1 MLFTYLFIGI
11 LLMLPYSVLLIWYVY
26 SFSKLP
32 NTEPAPPDFQ
42 PKTRFLFL
50 CIARNEAA
58 NIETLMD
65 GLYHQD
71 YPKEL
76 LEICLVD
83 DNSEDNTFVLAQEY
97 AKRNKAFRGRIESAP
112 LDLQGKKP
120 NIEKQVNQTTQDW
133 VIMTDADCRL
143 PKDLVKNMAFQV
155 EQNNPIG
162 IAGPVKLSYSPSSS
176 LLERFQSLDFSGMQ
190 LITAACTH
198 NQTMQ
203 MANGANLAFC
213 RKAFLEVDGY
223 KGNLLRLSGDD
234 MHLFQKLA
242 HKKRKAP
249 QPNILYLKNND
260 LATLTPAVSTLPDF
274 VQQRLRWGS
283 KSGTYIQLNTLIML
297 GIVWAT
303 CLILALLPLL
313 LLVENQLKYTLLVS
327 YLIKIGIDF
336 ILLKKATTFFNQA
349 QLLHCKTFLPSV
361 FIHTYYIA
369 TIGLLAN
376 LPLKYTW
383 KNRKGLK

>member
-97 AKRNKAFRGRIESAP
+97 AKRNKVFRGRIESAP

-120 NIEKQVNQTTQDW
+120 NIEKQVNLTTQDW

-297 GIVWAT
+297 GIVLS
-303 CLILALLPLL
+303 LIH
-313 LLVENQLKYTLLVS
+313 
-327 YLIKIGIDF
+327 I
-336 ILLKKATTFFNQA
+336 
-349 QLLHCKTFLPSV
+349 
-361 FIHTYYIA
+361 
-369 TIGLLAN
+369 
-376 LPLKYTW
+376 
-383 KNRKGLK
+383 